1 MIVLDASA
9 VIELLLQTAIGKRV
23 ARRIAARSQGLHSPH
38 LVDVEVLQVLR
49 RWEARGAL
57 SSDRAAE
64 AVVDLAQLDLR
75 RHPHDVLSSR
85 IWELRANVT
94 AYDAAYLA
102 LAEALRAPLLTT
114 DGRLARAPGHRATVE
129 VA

>member
-9 VIELLLQTAIGKRV
+9 VIELLLQTATGKRV
-23 ARRIAARSQGLHSPH
+23 ARRIAARSQGLHAPH

-57 SSDRAAE
+57 PSGRAAE

>member
-1 MIVLDASA
+1 VIVVDASA
-9 VIELLLQTAIGKRV
+9 VVELLLQTATGRRV
-23 ARRIAARSQGLHSPH
+23 ARRIAARSQGLHAPH

-49 RWEARGAL
+49 RWEARGVL
-57 SSDRAAE
+57 PSGRAAE
-64 AVVDLAQLDLR
+64 AVADLVQLDLR
-75 RHPHDVLSSR
+75 RHPHDILSLR

-114 DGRLARAPGHRATVE
+114 DERLSRAPGHRATVE

>member
-9 VIELLLQTAIGKRV
+9 VIELLLQTATGKRV

>member
-1 MIVLDASA
+1 MGGDSPRRLA
-9 VIELLLQTAIGKRV
+9 GKRV

-57 SSDRAAE
+57 PSDRAAE
-64 AVVDLAQLDLR
+64 AVADLAQLDLR

-85 IWELRANVT
+85 VWELRANVT

-102 LAEALRAPLLTT
+102 LAEALRAFLLTA

>member
-1 MIVLDASA
+1 VIVLDASA

-23 ARRIAARSQGLHSPH
+23 ARRIAARSQGLHAPH

-57 SSDRAAE
+57 SPDRAAE
-64 AVVDLAQLDLR
+64 AVVDLGQLDLR

-85 IWELRANVT
+85 IWELRAGVT

>member
-9 VIELLLQTAIGKRV
+9 VIELLLQTATGRRV
-23 ARRIAARSQGLHSPH
+23 ARRIASRSQGLHAPH

-57 SSDRAAE
+57 SSGRAAE

-75 RHPHDVLSSR
+75 RHPHDILSSR

-114 DGRLARAPGHRATVE
+114 DGRLARTPGHRATVE

>member
-1 MIVLDASA
+1 M
-9 VIELLLQTAIGKRV
+9 
-23 ARRIAARSQGLHSPH
+23 
-38 LVDVEVLQVLR
+38 
-49 RWEARGAL
+49 
-57 SSDRAAE
+57 
-64 AVVDLAQLDLR
+64 DLAELDLR
-75 RHPHDVLSSR
+75 RHPDDVLSSR

>member
-1 MIVLDASA
+1 VIVLDASA
-9 VIELLLQTAIGKRV
+9 VIELLLQTATGKRV

-57 SSDRAAE
+57 PSDRAAE
-64 AVVDLAQLDLR
+64 AVADLAQLDLR

-85 IWELRANVT
+85 VWELRANVT

-102 LAEALRAPLLTT
+102 LAEALRAFLLTT

>member
-1 MIVLDASA
+1 VIVLDASA
-9 VIELLLQTAIGKRV
+9 VIELLLQTATGKRV